1 MRVIVMGYRRG
12 RYFPLSV
19 MTALSL
25 LLAAVGDYL
34 YEHVGCVCGRYY
46 NNVKRCNIN
55 MLFEWDTFSCF
66 VLFSLA

>member
-34 YEHVGCVCGRYY
+34 YEHLVAYAADIITTSKDV
-46 NNVKRCNIN
+46 I
-55 MLFEWDTFSCF
+55 
-66 VLFSLA
+66 